1 MLDKKIDEQ
10 TIRLS
15 QLSHGGGCGCKVSPS
30 ILREM
35 LSKLPPQAS
44 QPELLLGFDKNDDA
58 AVYKIN
64 QEQGVVATTDFF
76 MPIVDDPFE
85 FGRIAATNALS
96 DVYSVGG
103 SPIMALAIAGFPTE
117 KMSVQ
122 QIQEIL
128 GGGAKACEDAG
139 IPIAGGH
146 TIDAPEPIYGL
157 AAVGLVSVNN
167 IKRNDGAKAGDTII
181 LGKGLGVGILGA
193 ALNKGELDE
202 IGYSELI
209 TSTTKLNSIGYEL
222 GTIPDVHAIT
232 DVTGFGLIG
241 HSLEICR
248 GSNLSAKINWDHIPI
263 LPSAITYA
271 QKGYKTGAGNRM
283 LEGYKGDFTATIS
296 IEDWQKNLLVDPQ
309 TSGGLLVSCSKN
321 IANDV
326 LDLFQRSGFDHA
338 SIIGNMSEGKPHIEI
353 I

>member
-10 TIRLS
+10 TIRLT

-193 ALNKGELDE
+193 ALNKGKLDE

-209 TSTTKLNSIGYEL
+209 TSTTKLNSIG
-222 GTIPDVHAIT
+222 
-232 DVTGFGLIG
+232 
-241 HSLEICR
+241 C
-248 GSNLSAKINWDHIPI
+248 
-263 LPSAITYA
+263 
-271 QKGYKTGAGNRM
+271 
-283 LEGYKGDFTATIS
+283 
-296 IEDWQKNLLVDPQ
+296 
-309 TSGGLLVSCSKN
+309 
-321 IANDV
+321 
-326 LDLFQRSGFDHA
+326 
-338 SIIGNMSEGKPHIEI
+338 
-353 I
+353 